1 MSQLVHAMFISNDRA
16 LLYRC
21 KKKIKKSQNIMKM
34 TVVAKLENL
43 YDASKEN
50 QVNQMKEN
58 KQNKKTRIYFYNIE
72 LTPVKL
78 NFLFF
83 FFSC

>member
-1 MSQLVHAMFISNDRA
+1 
-16 LLYRC
+16 
-21 KKKIKKSQNIMKM
+21 MKM
-34 TVVAKLENL
+34 IVVAKLEIR

-58 KQNKKTRIYFYNIE
+58 KQNKKFRIYFYNIK

-83 FFSC
+83 QLLKTINFLPGRNLCEQKLM

>member
-1 MSQLVHAMFISNDRA
+1 
-16 LLYRC
+16 
-21 KKKIKKSQNIMKM
+21 MKM
-34 TVVAKLENL
+34 VVVAKLEIL

-58 KQNKKTRIYFYNIE
+58 KQNKKTTIYFYNIE
-72 LTPVKL
+72 LTTPVKL

-83 FFSC
+83 LVVENNKFPSRKKSVRAEINVKEKSAEFICAN

>member
-1 MSQLVHAMFISNDRA
+1 
-16 LLYRC
+16 
-21 KKKIKKSQNIMKM
+21 MKM
-34 TVVAKLENL
+34 IVVAKLEIR
-43 YDASKEN
+43 YDASKEY

-58 KQNKKTRIYFYNIE
+58 KQNKKFRIYFYNIK

-83 FFSC
+83 LVVENNKFPSRKKFVRAEINVKEKSAEFICAN

>member
-1 MSQLVHAMFISNDRA
+1 
-16 LLYRC
+16 
-21 KKKIKKSQNIMKM
+21 MKM
-34 TVVAKLENL
+34 VVVAKLEIL

-58 KQNKKTRIYFYNIE
+58 KENKKTRIYFYSIE

-83 FFSC
+83 LVVENNKFPSRKKFVRAEINVKEKSAEFICAN

>member
-1 MSQLVHAMFISNDRA
+1 
-16 LLYRC
+16 
-21 KKKIKKSQNIMKM
+21 MKM

-83 FFSC
+83 

>member
-1 MSQLVHAMFISNDRA
+1 
-16 LLYRC
+16 
-21 KKKIKKSQNIMKM
+21 MKM
-34 TVVAKLENL
+34 IVVAKLEIR

-58 KQNKKTRIYFYNIE
+58 KQNKKFRSYFYNIK

-83 FFSC
+83 

>member
-1 MSQLVHAMFISNDRA
+1 
-16 LLYRC
+16 
-21 KKKIKKSQNIMKM
+21 MKM
-34 TVVAKLENL
+34 IVVAKLEIR

-58 KQNKKTRIYFYNIE
+58 KQNKKFRIYFYNIK

-83 FFSC
+83 